1 MLRITQSSSL
11 IFPERSIS
19 SQNLSY
25 EAPPYQEDLEA
36 STSMSK
42 RHEAKTTAL
51 FCNAKNDDNRQDG
64 NRAIS
69 KQINSHKASHPFSVR
84 FFVIGNVYYGNT
96 DQDNHKGTERY
107 LGYRKIRCKGTVSKL
122 GSTIK
127 TSLALSVAIASAKAL
142 ETACKTYSRKKHLI
156 YCSFLLLSSQL

>member
-69 KQINSHKASHPFSVR
+69 KKINSHKAPTPSSVR
-84 FFVIGNVYYGNT
+84 FFVIGMVHYDNT
-96 DQDNHKGTERY
+96 DQANHKGGERCF
-107 LGYRKIRCKGTVSKL
+107 GYRKISSK
-122 GSTIK
+122 T
-127 TSLALSVAIASAKAL
+127 LSQNSDP
-142 ETACKTYSRKKHLI
+142 R
-156 YCSFLLLSSQL
+156 